1 MSEKS
6 DPSPGFTKHLLR
18 WYGRHHRD
26 LPWRGTS
33 NPYRIWISEVMLQQ
47 TTVQAVI
54 PYYEKWL
61 TLFPD
66 LGSLARTPLR
76 KVLKVWQGLGYYA
89 RARHLRQAAQVL
101 VKCYNGRF
109 PRRYEELRKLPG
121 FGPYTT
127 AAVLSMVFDLPY
139 PVLDANVRR
148 VVMRLARISGRAG
161 AGKDKLIMKRLH
173 GWIPLKKPGLFNQA
187 VMELGA
193 LVCTPR
199 SPLCLLCPVSH
210 FCRAYEAGEQE
221 VIPSPKKRS
230 VTNIEAVA
238 GIIRK
243 DGKYLIQKRP
253 SSGLLADLW
262 EFPGG
267 KREPGKTL
275 VEALR
280 RELREELGIEV
291 AAARPLIT
299 VRHAYTRFRVR
310 LHAYECRL
318 KSDPKTDPKRLRWVS
333 LRALRRYPFPSGSAR
348 IVDKLTELSGRQY
361 TSGVK
366 IPILQCFSVQ
376 ESTHENYDHDSGD
389 DKHPCRAGDFRRVR
403 G

>member
-1 MSEKS
+1 MIENSA
-6 DPSPGFTKHLLR
+6 PSPGFTKNLLC
-18 WYGRHHRD
+18 WYRRHHRN
-26 LPWRGTS
+26 LPWRETS
-33 NPYRIWISEVMLQQ
+33 DPYRIWVSEVMLQQ
-47 TTVQAVI
+47 TTVQSVI

-61 TLFPD
+61 ALFPD
-66 LGSLARTPLR
+66 LGSLARAPLE
-76 KVLKVWQGLGYYA
+76 KVLKAWQGLGYYA
-89 RARHLRQAAQVL
+89 RARNMKQAAQVL
-101 VKCYNGRF
+101 VKSYDGRF

-127 AAVLSMVFDLPY
+127 AAVLSLVFDLPY

-148 VVMRLARISGRAG
+148 VVMRVARMSGEPNVR
-161 AGKDKLIMKRLH
+161 KDKLLMERLL
-173 GWIPLKKPGLFNQA
+173 GWIPRKKPGLFNQA
-187 VMELGA
+187 MMELGA
-193 LVCTPR
+193 LVCR
-199 SPLCLLCPVSH
+199 SRGPLCLLCPVRA
-210 FCRAYEAGEQE
+210 FCRAYEAGDQE
-221 VIPSPKKRS
+221 IIPRPKKRS
-230 VTNIEAVA
+230 STKIEAVV

-243 DGKYLIQKRP
+243 DGKFLIQKRP

-267 KREPGKTL
+267 KREAEETL
-275 VEALR
+275 EQALR
-280 RELREELGIEV
+280 RELREELGVEV
-291 AAARPLIT
+291 ADARPLIT

-318 KSDPKTDPKRLRWVS
+318 KSDPKTDPKKLRWVS

-366 IPILQCFSVQ
+366 ILQCVSAQ
-376 ESTHENYDHDSGD
+376 ESTHENNDHNSGD
-389 DKHPCRAGDFRRVR
+389 DRHPRPAAAFRRR

>member
-6 DPSPGFTKHLLR
+6 GPSSGFTKELLR
-18 WYGRHHRD
+18 WYRRHHRN

-33 NPYRIWISEVMLQQ
+33 DPYAIWVSEIMLQQ
-47 TTVQAVI
+47 TTVQTVI

-61 TLFPD
+61 ALFPD
-66 LGSLARTPLR
+66 LGSLAQAPL
-76 KVLKVWQGLGYYA
+76 KKALKAWQGLGYYA
-89 RARHLRQAAQVL
+89 RARNMRQAAQVL
-101 VKCYNGRF
+101 VERHNGRF
-109 PRRYEELRKLPG
+109 PSRYEELRKLPG

-127 AAVLSMVFDLPY
+127 AAVLSIVFDLPY

-148 VVMRLARISGRAG
+148 VVMRVARMSGRPG

-187 VMELGA
+187 MMELGA

-199 SPLCLLCPVSH
+199 SPLCLLCPVSN
-210 FCRAYEAGEQE
+210 FCRACETGEQE

-230 VTNIEAVA
+230 VTNIEAVV
-238 GIIRK
+238 GIICK

-267 KREPGKTL
+267 KREPGETL

-280 RELREELGIEV
+280 RELREELGVEV
-291 AAARPLIT
+291 AAARPLIS

-318 KSDPKTDPKRLRWVS
+318 KADPKPDPKRRRWVS

-348 IVDKLTELSGRQY
+348 IVDHL
-361 TSGVK
+361 
-366 IPILQCFSVQ
+366 
-376 ESTHENYDHDSGD
+376 
-389 DKHPCRAGDFRRVR
+389 
-403 G
+403 

>member
-1 MSEKS
+1 MIENGA
-6 DPSPGFTKHLLR
+6 PSPGFTKDLLR
-18 WYGRHHRD
+18 WYGRHHRN
-26 LPWRGTS
+26 LSWRETS
-33 NPYRIWISEVMLQQ
+33 DPYAIWVSEVMLQQ

-66 LGSLARTPLR
+66 LGSLAREPLR
-76 KVLKVWQGLGYYA
+76 KVLKAWQGLGYYA
-89 RARHLRQAAQVL
+89 RARHMRQAAQVL
-101 VKCYNGRF
+101 VKRYDSRF
-109 PRRYEELRKLPG
+109 PRRYEELRRLPG

-127 AAVLSMVFDLPY
+127 AAILSLVFDLPY

-148 VVMRLARISGRAG
+148 VVMRLARMSGGPNAK
-161 AGKDKLIMKRLH
+161 KDKLLMERLL
-173 GWIPLKKPGLFNQA
+173 GWIPRKKPGLFNQA
-187 VMELGA
+187 MMELGA
-193 LVCTPR
+193 LVCRPHG
-199 SPLCLLCPVSH
+199 PLCLLCPVSA
-210 FCRAYEAGEQE
+210 FCRAYEAGDQE
-221 VIPSPKKRS
+221 IIPSPKKRS
-230 VTNIEAVA
+230 STKIEAVV

-267 KREPGKTL
+267 KREPGETL

-280 RELREELGIEV
+280 RELREELGVEV

-348 IVDKLTELSGRQY
+348 IVDKLGTQY
-361 TSGVK
+361 QFPNFENFPWK
-366 IPILQCFSVQ
+366 LCK
-376 ESTHENYDHDSGD
+376 ES
-389 DKHPCRAGDFRRVR
+389 
-403 G
+403 

>member
-1 MSEKS
+1 VKRPGRRNDFGPKAEEYRGMSEKS
-6 DPSPGFTKHLLR
+6 GPSPGFTKVLLR
-18 WYGRHHRD
+18 WYRRYHRN

-33 NPYRIWISEVMLQQ
+33 DPYRIWVSEVMLQQ

-61 TLFPD
+61 TVFPD
-66 LGSLARTPLR
+66 LASLARAPLR
-76 KVLKVWQGLGYYA
+76 KVLKAWQGLGYYA
-89 RARHLRQAAQVL
+89 RARNMRRAAQVL
-101 VKCYNGRF
+101 IERHDGRF
-109 PRRYEELRKLPG
+109 PSRYEELRKLPG

-127 AAVLSMVFDLPY
+127 AAVLSLVFDKPY

-148 VVMRLARISGRAG
+148 VAMRLAGMSGEPEAK
-161 AGKDKLIMKRLH
+161 KDKLLMEHLL
-173 GWIPLKKPGLFNQA
+173 GWIPHKKPGLFNQA
-187 VMELGA
+187 MMELGA
-193 LVCTPR
+193 LLCRPR
-199 SPLCLLCPVSH
+199 SPLCLLCPLSA
-210 FCRAYEAGEQE
+210 FCKAYEAGEQE
-221 VIPSPKKRS
+221 VIPSPKKRNS
-230 VTNIEAVA
+230 TEIEAVV

-267 KREPGKTL
+267 KRKPGETL
-275 VEALR
+275 KQAVR
-280 RELREELGIEV
+280 RELREELGVEV

-310 LHAYECRL
+310 LHAYDCRL

-348 IVDKLTELSGRQY
+348 IVDKLG
-361 TSGVK
+361 
-366 IPILQCFSVQ
+366 QCVLKTNS
-376 ESTHENYDHDSGD
+376 S
-389 DKHPCRAGDFRRVR
+389 P
-403 G
+403 